1 MTPYNSIL
9 VQIVKFKSSMSNYC
23 DVSDTKEGGNASN
36 KRLLI
41 EKMNN
46 PSTIVAVRLKDVAN
60 LLLPQKVYCNCIAA
74 VCQLVELRKLSL
86 DCICILEKHFLEAGS
101 KLSFFSVSSS

>member
-1 MTPYNSIL
+1 MSLIQRKGEMSLN
-9 VQIVKFKSSMSNYC
+9 KS
-23 DVSDTKEGGNASN
+23 
-36 KRLLI
+36 LLI

-74 VCQLVELRKLSL
+74 VCQLVELRELSL
-86 DCICILEKHFLEAGS
+86 DCICILKEHFLEAGS
-101 KLSFFSVSSS
+101 KLSFFSVS

>member
-1 MTPYNSIL
+1 
-9 VQIVKFKSSMSNYC
+9 MSLN
-23 DVSDTKEGGNASN
+23 TKEGGNASN

-74 VCQLVELRKLSL
+74 LCQLVELRELSL
-86 DCICILEKHFLEAGS
+86 DSILELVDESQKYVLIGS
-101 KLSFFSVSSS
+101 D